1 MDWVALLGVLAS
13 SAIAFVG
20 FGMVWIGQPALQACV
35 AVLFLLVAYTVS
47 HMRGRNTALV
57 VTALPAAP
65 VAWLIA
71 QFRDVNDSHAIS
83 MAILLA
89 WALGIFLGAV
99 AADRER
105 TSFRRLLA
113 CVTGMTACHAVLA
126 LMALLTSFGDSM
138 DRFDGKSVN
147 ASADWT
153 ATVTDVLMRPV
164 LILFTGSKLRLSAA
178 EQWLAFGVNSL
189 TWGVVLG
196 VLLACV
202 IRLKARPAPPA

>member
-1 MDWVALLGVLAS
+1 MDWVAVLGVLAA
-13 SAIAFVG
+13 SAIAFLG

-35 AVLFLLVAYTVS
+35 AVLFLLLAYTVS
-47 HMRGRNTALV
+47 HVRGRNMALM

-83 MAILLA
+83 IATVLA

-99 AADRER
+99 AADRVR

-113 CVTGMTACHAVLA
+113 CVAGMTALHAVVTVI
-126 LMALLTSFGDSM
+126 ALLTSFGASM
-138 DRFDGKSVN
+138 DRFDGKPVNVN
-147 ASADWT
+147 AGWA
-153 ATVTDVLMRPV
+153 AAVTDVLMHPV
-164 LILFTGSKLRLSAA
+164 LTLFTGSRLRLSPP

-189 TWGVVLG
+189 TWGAVLG
-196 VLLACV
+196 VLLACAL
-202 IRLKARPAPPA
+202 RLKTRPAPPA